1 MTRGIYFG
9 VDLHGHV
16 NPTLGLIRELT
27 SRGEEILYYSGE
39 PFRERIEA
47 AGAAFTTYKE
57 PLGFGTHDA
66 GGIET
71 FLVTADFILSRS
83 QKIVS
88 SLLEEVQAWAPDYIV
103 HDAFCYW
110 GKELALQLG
119 VPGISVF
126 ANFAYIDEMA
136 DVDPEFFMEYVL
148 RAGNDPV
155 YAKNKGKTD
164 VYRKLEAKLSKI
176 IAMKYGVHTTS
187 IINDIFCGKEKLNLA
202 PTSREFQLYG
212 QAFDD
217 SYVFT
222 GYAIEPRTEPDDFP
236 FEWLDGRPL
245 IYIAL
250 GTIFND
256 AEHIYTKCIEAFGD
270 QEVQVAMSIGHQVP
284 VERLGQ
290 LPDNVI
296 VRPHMPQLALLSR
309 AAAFV
314 THGGSNSIHESL
326 CSEVPMV
333 VVPQSF
339 DQFMGAIAVEKA
351 GTGIF
356 LQGEDWQPAEV
367 ADAVR
372 RVRTEPAYQEAC
384 GRIHRSLDEAGGPAR
399 AVDAIFAHVAAERG
413 KALQP

>member
-1 MTRGIYFG
+1 MTKGIYFG

-27 SRGEEILYYSGE
+27 ERGEQIRYYSGE
-39 PFRERIEA
+39 TFRERIEA
-47 AGAAFTTYKE
+47 AGATFVAYRE
-57 PLGFGTHDA
+57 PLGFGTHNA

-71 FLVTADFILSRS
+71 FLVTADFILNRS
-83 QKIVS
+83 GRIVDAV
-88 SLLEEVQAWAPDYIV
+88 LEEARAWAPDYIV

-110 GKELALQLG
+110 GKELAQRLG

-126 ANFAYIDEMA
+126 ANFAFIDEMA
-136 DVDPEFFMEYVL
+136 EVDPEFFMEYVL
-148 RAGNDPV
+148 RAGDDPV
-155 YAKNKGKTD
+155 YAKNKGRTD
-164 VYRKLEAKLSKI
+164 VYRRLEAKLTKV
-176 IAMKYGVHTTS
+176 IAMKYGIHTS
-187 IINDIFCGKEKLNLA
+187 QVINDIFCGKEKLNIA

-217 SYVFT
+217 SYLFA

-245 IYIAL
+245 VYIAL

-256 AEHIYTKCIEAFGD
+256 AEQFYKKCLAAFGSG
-270 QEVQVAMSIGHQVP
+270 EVQVAMSIGHQVP
-284 VERLGQ
+284 PERLGE
-290 LPDNVI
+290 LPDYII
-296 VRPHMPQLALLSR
+296 VRAHMPQLALLKR
-309 AAAFV
+309 ASAFV

-326 CSEVPMV
+326 CLEIPTV

-339 DQFMGAIAVEKA
+339 DQFMGAIAVERA

-356 LQGEDWQPAEV
+356 LRGEDWQPSELAE
-367 ADAVR
+367 AVD
-372 RVRTEPAYQEAC
+372 RVRTEPSYREAC
-384 GRIHRSLDEAGGPAR
+384 ARIHRSLEEAGGPTR
-399 AVDAIFAHVAAERG
+399 AADAIIAHAASERG